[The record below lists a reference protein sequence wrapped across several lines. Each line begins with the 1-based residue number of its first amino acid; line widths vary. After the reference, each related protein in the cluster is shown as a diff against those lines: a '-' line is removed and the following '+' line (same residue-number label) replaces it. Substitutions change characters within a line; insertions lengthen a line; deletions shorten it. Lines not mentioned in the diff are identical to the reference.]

1 MITITNE
8 AARNFLINYQNL
20 NMTGN
25 LAGSAGV
32 MEYMKKVRCIQY
44 DPLDVVGRNADLV
57 LQSRV
62 ADYRPEVLFDLLYKD
77 RALYDAPDKMISI
90 IPTEDYPSMAR
101 IRQKTVEQLKDIL
114 TWRNSLAALELLEE
128 ITEYIRKNGPLPANK
143 INIGEHADSG
153 KWGHKKL
160 SSAALDYLYHS
171 GVLGISS
178 KQKTHKVYDLSERL
192 FPEEI
197 LQAKDPF
204 KTDYDFAKWYIK
216 RRIGAVGLVWNKN
229 GGTWLGFY
237 VQDKKLRT
245 QILKELAEE
254 GELIELSI
262 EGSKET
268 FYIRTEDKDLLEK
281 PVRNNVAQFIAPLDN
296 LIWDRGL
303 IKELFD
309 FEYSWEVYTPAVKR
323 KFGYYVLPVLYKNQ
337 FVARFEPEPN
347 RGKTPLQI
355 KNWWW
360 EPNVSIT
367 EEMLS
372 AIKDAFVRFSKFLGV
387 EMMEEKYWR
396 DKLKTYKL

>member
-1 MITITNE
+1 MLKTTTE

-25 LAGSAGV
+25 LSGNAGV
-32 MEYMKKVRCIQY
+32 MEYMQKVRCIQY

-62 ADYRPEVLFDLLYKD
+62 TDYRPEVLFDLLYKD
-77 RALYDAPDKMISI
+77 RTLYDAPDKMISI

-254 GELIELSI
+254 RELIELSI

-268 FYIRTEDKDLLEK
+268 FYISADDKDLLEK
-281 PVRNNVAQFIAPLDN
+281 PVKNNAAQFIAPLDN

-367 EEMLS
+367 EEMIS

-387 EMMEEKYWR
+387 EMMEEKYWH
-396 DKLKTYKL
+396 DKLIACKL